1 KGMRFNEAL
10 EFVRSTNV
18 FTTHTPVPAGIDTF
32 HPDLMRAYFTTFAKT
47 MGISI
52 DVLLG
57 FGRQDPRNKEEEFSM
72 AVLALRLSNRSNGVS
87 QLHGQVSRRMWQPLW
102 PHTPEVDLPIHHV
115 TNGVHTPSW
124 ISQEMAENYNR
135 YLGPRWI
142 EDPDNVKVW
151 ERVDMIPNSELWRTK
166 ARARER
172 LVAFTRKRLKE
183 QLMKRGNPDREVAI
197 AEEVLSSETLTIGF
211 ARRFAPYKRADLI
224 LRDIARLEKILTN
237 ERHPAQIIF
246 AGKAHP
252 NDNMG
257 KELIK
262 KLVQTASKESIRRHM
277 VFLEDYDMEIAR
289 HMVQGVDV
297 WLNTPR
303 RFMEASGTSG
313 MKAVANGGL
322 HLSVL
327 DGWWDEGY
335 DREIGW
341 SIGSGEV
348 YEDHAFQ
355 DDLESRTLYDILE
368 KDIIPLFYD
377 RGPEGI
383 PRRWLAMMKASL
395 LKLCP
400 MFNTHR
406 MVEEYWDRFYLPAA
420 EQGTQLMERER
431 EDLKQLARWRE
442 KIMYNWGNVAIKDIR
457 MDSVDEVEVGGVY
470 HVETNIFLGE
480 LLPQDVMVEAYY
492 GRLDPSNGYVDRFT
506 QIMNTSETVG
516 DHIHR
521 YQCDIRFEEA
531 GHFGLNIRITPN
543 HPNPESRH
551 GMGLVK
557 WGQG

>member
-1 KGMRFNEAL
+1 
-10 EFVRSTNV
+10 
-18 FTTHTPVPAGIDTF
+18 
-32 HPDLMRAYFTTFAKT
+32 
-47 MGISI
+47 
-52 DVLLG
+52 
-57 FGRQDPRNKEEEFSM
+57 M

-87 QLHGQVSRRMWQPLW
+87 RLHGQVSRRMWQPLW
-102 PHTPEVDLPIHHV
+102 PHTPEMDLPIHHV
-115 TNGVHTPSW
+115 TNGVHIPSW
-124 ISQEMAENYNR
+124 ISQEMAEHYNR

-151 ERVDMIPNSELWRTK
+151 ERVDMIPNTELWRTK

-197 AEEVLSSETLTIGF
+197 AEEVLNAETLTIGF

-237 ERHPAQIIF
+237 ENYPAQIIF

-252 NDNMG
+252 DDDIG

-289 HMVQGVDV
+289 HMVQGADV

-303 RFMEASGTSG
+303 RFMEASGSSG

-377 RGPEGI
+377 RGREGI

-406 MVEEYWDRFYLPAA
+406 MVEEYWDQFYLPAA
-420 EQGTQLMERER
+420 ERGTQLMERKG
-431 EDLKQLARWRE
+431 EDLKLLASWRE
-442 KIMYNWGNVAIKDIR
+442 KIMYNWGNVAIQDIQ
-457 MDSVDEVEVGGVY
+457 MESVDEVEVGGVY

-480 LLPQDVMVEAYY
+480 LLPEDVMVEAYY
-492 GRLDPSNGYVDRFT
+492 GRLDPSNGYVDRST
-506 QIMNTSETVG
+506 QIMNNSETVG
-516 DHIHR
+516 DHIYN

-531 GHFGLNIRITPN
+531 GHFGVNIRITPN

-557 WGQG
+557 WGEG